1 MSKSPTHTDNGLIV
15 THADAVSQDVID
27 ALASAVYPS
36 DVGEVRL
43 SELSPQGAVYLLAY
57 GVRQAV
63 RDASANVKAE
73 VQALALKAVLSP
85 DTLSADEQKEVETLE
100 ENFDNTI
107 QDDADEK
114 LLRNVA
120 RGYITAVA
128 SQMGVQLTPEAI
140 KAGVDAY
147 FAPNGPKA
155 PSYPSLMRV
164 FGLVKSV
171 VTQAKRARLEA
182 CRDGTIG
189 QPKARPGKAAKADSA
204 LAALG
209 LFG

>member
-1 MSKSPTHTDNGLIV
+1 MSKNPAHTVETIPVPVEVLNAL
-15 THADAVSQDVID
+15 ADAVYMTDLGPILLGD
-27 ALASAVYPS
+27 
-36 DVGEVRL
+36 
-43 SELSPQGAVYLLAY
+43 LSPEGAVYLFAY
-57 GVRQAV
+57 GVRQAI

-73 VQALALKAVLSP
+73 TQALAIKSVLYP
-85 DTLSADEQKEVETLE
+85 TELSEDEQKELKTLE
-100 ENFDNTI
+100 ENFDSTI
-107 QDDADEK
+107 QDESDEK

-120 RGYITAVA
+120 RGYIVAVA
-128 SQMGVQLTPEAI
+128 QQMGVQLSPESI

-171 VTQAKRARLEA
+171 VVAAKKARLQA
-182 CRDGTIG
+182 CIDGTIG
-189 QPKARPGKAAKADSA
+189 QPKARGGKAAKPDNA

>member
-1 MSKSPTHTDNGLIV
+1 MSKNPTHTVETIPVPVEVLNAL
-15 THADAVSQDVID
+15 ADAVYMSE
-27 ALASAVYPS
+27 
-36 DVGEVRL
+36 VGPVL
-43 SELSPQGAVYLLAY
+43 LGDLSPEGAVYMLAY
-57 GVRQAV
+57 GVRQAI

-73 VQALALKAVLSP
+73 VQALAIKSVLYP
-85 DTLSADEQKEVETLE
+85 TELSEDEQKELKTLE
-100 ENFDNTI
+100 ENFDSTV
-107 QDDADEK
+107 QGESDEK

-120 RGYITAVA
+120 RGYIVAVA
-128 SQMGVQLTPEAI
+128 QQMGVQLSPESI

-147 FAPNGPKA
+147 FAPNGSKA

-171 VTQAKRARLEA
+171 VMAAKKARLQA
-182 CRDGTIG
+182 CIDGTIG
-189 QPKARPGKAAKADSA
+189 QPKARGGKAAKPDNA

>member
-1 MSKSPTHTDNGLIV
+1 MTKLPTLNGSAAEADTVSPEV
-15 THADAVSQDVID
+15 FD
-27 ALASAVYPS
+27 ALAAATYPS

-43 SELSPQGAVYLLAY
+43 ADLSPAGAVYLLAY

-63 RDASANVKAE
+63 RDASANVKSE
-73 VQALALKAVLSP
+73 VQTLAIKSVLSP
-85 DTLSADEQKEVETLE
+85 DELSEDEKNQLEALE
-100 ENFDNTI
+100 ENFDSSV
-107 QDDADEK
+107 QDEADEK

-128 SQMGVQLTPEAI
+128 QQMGVTLTPESV

-147 FAPNGPKA
+147 FTPNGPKA
-155 PSYPSLMRV
+155 PSYPSLMRT

-171 VTQAKRARLEA
+171 VVAAKRARLEA
-182 CRDGTIG
+182 CKNGTIG

>member
-1 MSKSPTHTDNGLIV
+1 MSKNPTHS
-15 THADAVSQDVID
+15 ADAVSDEVFA

-43 SELSPQGAVYLLAY
+43 AELSPAGAAYLFAY

-73 VQALALKAVLSP
+73 VQALALKSVLSP
-85 DTLSADEQKEVETLE
+85 DTLSAEEQEELKTLE
-100 ENFDNTI
+100 ENFDSSVR
-107 QDDADEK
+107 DEADEK

-128 SQMGVQLTPEAI
+128 QQMGVQLSPESI

-147 FAPNGPKA
+147 FTPNGPKA
-155 PSYPSLMRV
+155 PSYPSLKRV

-171 VTQAKRARLEA
+171 VVAAKKARLQA
-182 CRDGTIG
+182 CIDGTIG
-189 QPKARPGKAAKADSA
+189 QAKARPGKAAKPDNA

-209 LFG
+209 LFD

>member
-1 MSKSPTHTDNGLIV
+1 MSKNPTHTVETIPVPAEVLSAL
-15 THADAVSQDVID
+15 ADAV
-27 ALASAVYPS
+27 YMS
-36 DVGEVRL
+36 DVGPIL
-43 SELSPQGAVYLLAY
+43 LGDLSPEGAVYMFAY
-57 GVRQAV
+57 GVRQAI

-73 VQALALKAVLSP
+73 TQALAIKSVLYP
-85 DTLSADEQKEVETLE
+85 TELSTDEQKELE
-100 ENFDNTI
+100 ILEKDFDSTV
-107 QDDADEK
+107 QDESDEK

-128 SQMGVQLTPEAI
+128 AQMGVTLTPESV

-147 FAPNGPKA
+147 FAPNGAKA

-164 FGLVKSV
+164 YGLVKSV
-171 VTQAKRARLEA
+171 VVAAKKARLQA
-182 CRDGTIG
+182 CIDGTIG
-189 QPKARPGKAAKADSA
+189 QPKARGGKAAKPDNA

>member
-1 MSKSPTHTDNGLIV
+1 MSKNPTHTVETIPVPVEVLNAL
-15 THADAVSQDVID
+15 ADAVYMSE
-27 ALASAVYPS
+27 
-36 DVGEVRL
+36 VGPVL
-43 SELSPQGAVYLLAY
+43 LGDLSPEGAVYMLAY
-57 GVRQAV
+57 GVRQAI

-73 VQALALKAVLSP
+73 VQALAIKSVLYP
-85 DTLSADEQKEVETLE
+85 TELSEDEQKELKTLE
-100 ENFDNTI
+100 ENFDSTV
-107 QDDADEK
+107 QGESDEK

-120 RGYITAVA
+120 RGYIVAVA
-128 SQMGVQLTPEAI
+128 QQMGVQLSPESI

-147 FAPNGPKA
+147 FTPNGPKA

-171 VTQAKRARLEA
+171 VMAAKKARLQA
-182 CRDGTIG
+182 CIDGTIG
-189 QPKARPGKAAKADSA
+189 QPKARGGKAAKPDNA

>member
-1 MSKSPTHTDNGLIV
+1 MTKIPTHT
-15 THADAVSQDVID
+15 ADAVSDEVFA

-43 SELSPQGAVYLLAY
+43 AELSPAGATYLFAY

-73 VQALALKAVLSP
+73 VQALALKSVLSP
-85 DTLSADEQKEVETLE
+85 DTLSAEEQEELKTLE
-100 ENFDNTI
+100 ENFDSSV
-107 QDDADEK
+107 QDESDEK

-128 SQMGVQLTPEAI
+128 QQMGVTLTPESV

-147 FAPNGPKA
+147 FTPNGPKA
-155 PSYPSLMRV
+155 PSYPSLMRT

-171 VTQAKRARLEA
+171 VVTAKRARLEA
-182 CRDGTIG
+182 CKNGTIG
-189 QPKARPGKAAKADSA
+189 QAKARAGKAVKADSA